1 MSYDVPFRHHQALDP
16 SALTS
21 ITAALHAI
29 NRGIEDC
36 RVAGVATDSDPAIL
50 LIARHLGRLAEAA
63 SEEATLRSACT
74 RRIAELD
81 RHPALLALAL
91 RGVSFDKAAKDRFHR
106 DGRQAMRRLAIALD
120 LPEGRYEV
128 TSHYGDVAISGS
140 VVLTSPEIEVSLA
153 IGPLHEGNEVSYFAK
168 RGPAA
173 REPLRFARISAF
185 IKADRFATRLKREL
199 RLADIALACA
209 ASPAPIAPMPAGM
222 PVPALMP
229 MAPVSDAAQP
239 LAA

>member
-21 ITAALHAI
+21 LTAALHAI

-36 RVAGVATDSDPAIL
+36 RVAGIGPDNDPAIL
-50 LIARHLGRLAEAA
+50 LLARHLGRLAEAA
-63 SEEATLRSACT
+63 SEEAALRSACT

-91 RGVSFDKAAKDRFHR
+91 RGVAFDKAAKDRFHR
-106 DGRQAMRRLAIALD
+106 DARQAMRRLAIALD
-120 LPEGRYEV
+120 LSEGRYEV
-128 TSHYGDVAISGS
+128 ASHYGDAAISGS

-153 IGPLHEGNEVSYFAK
+153 VGPLHEGNEVSYFAK

-173 REPLRFARISAF
+173 RERLRFARISDF
-185 IKADRFATRLKREL
+185 IRAERFAARLKREL
-199 RLADIALACA
+199 RLADIV
-209 ASPAPIAPMPAGM
+209 PAPTSSPTPVLPMPAGM

-229 MAPVSDAAQP
+229 MAPTPDSAQP

>member
-1 MSYDVPFRHHQALDP
+1 MPYDVPFRHHQALDP

-21 ITAALHAI
+21 LGAALHAI

-36 RVAGVATDSDPAIL
+36 RVAGIGPDSDPAIL
-50 LIARHLGRLAEAA
+50 LLARHLARLAEAA
-63 SEEATLRSACT
+63 GEEPALRSACT

-81 RHPALLALAL
+81 RYPALLALAL
-91 RGVSFDKAAKDRFHR
+91 RGVSHDKAAKDRFHR
-106 DGRQAMRRLAIALD
+106 DGRHAMRRLAIALD

-128 TSHYGDVAISGS
+128 ASHYGDAAISGS
-140 VVLTSPEIEVSLA
+140 VVLTTPEIEVSLA
-153 IGPLHEGNEVSYFAK
+153 IGPLHEDNEASYFAK

-173 REPLRFARISAF
+173 GERLRFARISAF
-185 IKADRFATRLKREL
+185 LKAERFATRLKREL
-199 RLADIALACA
+199 RLADIA
-209 ASPAPIAPMPAGM
+209 PAPGPTIVAAMPADM

-229 MAPVSDAAQP
+229 MAPAAAQP